1 MSKSSSRD
9 MLLNMLVRSMNAAA
23 RDGSFDCCCGLMMYF
38 SMDSCIAFMMKS
50 MPPLMPTA

>member
-38 SMDSCIAFMMKS
+38 SMDSCIALMMKS